1 MTILDTFGLEGLIFR
16 VWPGA
21 SQNWGGHGSII
32 GPRGICRECGDV
44 CLKHCETWTEI
55 SSKSVLNASD
65 AISTWIDDGLGWN
78 SAPVFVGASA
88 GLESIGVKT
97 ADLEGMFL
105 NRKGWF
111 KRAGAL
117 FGNNPMYP
125 NDLPFEMAF
134 QSKLPSIRNGHPFEM
149 ASE

>member
-1 MTILDTFGLEGLIFR
+1 M
-16 VWPGA
+16 A
-21 SQNWGGHGSII
+21 SKGSFSGSGQVRPRTGGGHGSII

-55 SSKSVLNASD
+55 SSTTILNASD
-65 AISTWIDDGLGWN
+65 TISIDGLGWI

-111 KRAGAL
+111 KCAGAL

-125 NDLPFEMAF
+125 NDLPFDMAF
-134 QSKLPSIRNGHPFEM
+134 QSKLPSFRNGHPFEM

>member
-1 MTILDTFGLEGLIFR
+1 M
-16 VWPGA
+16 A
-21 SQNWGGHGSII
+21 SKGSFSGSGQVRPRTGGGHGSII

-55 SSKSVLNASD
+55 SSKSILNASD
-65 AISTWIDDGLGWN
+65 TISTCIDDGLGWI

-134 QSKLPSIRNGHPFEM
+134 QSKLPSIRNGHPYEM

>member
-1 MTILDTFGLEGLIFR
+1 MSILDTFGLEGLIFR

-55 SSKSVLNASD
+55 SSKSILNASD
-65 AISTWIDDGLGWN
+65 AISTCIDDGLGWI

-97 ADLEGMFL
+97 ADLEMNVL
-105 NRKGWF
+105 KS
-111 KRAGAL
+111 KRL
-117 FGNNPMYP
+117 V
-125 NDLPFEMAF
+125 
-134 QSKLPSIRNGHPFEM
+134 
-149 ASE
+149 